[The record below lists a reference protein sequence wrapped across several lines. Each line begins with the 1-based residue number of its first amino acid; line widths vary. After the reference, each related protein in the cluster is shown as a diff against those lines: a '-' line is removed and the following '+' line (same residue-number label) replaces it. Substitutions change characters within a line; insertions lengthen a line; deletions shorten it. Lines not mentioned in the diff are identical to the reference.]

1 MNPQEIEIEEARSR
15 ADLKRFVKF
24 PWRVY
29 DGDPNWVPPLLV
41 DRYDFFNR
49 AKNPFFRHAEVKL
62 FLARRE
68 GQIVGR
74 VATCINNAYNEHHQ
88 VKVGVFGFFEAIED
102 YDVAHRLLK
111 TAMITLAGNGMEV
124 MRGPLSFST
133 NHECGLLVEG
143 FDSPPVVMMTY
154 NPSYYVDF
162 FERFGLTKA
171 KDLLAFQI
179 TEEQIPDERA
189 HKLIERLRTR
199 SGATFRKLNMR
210 DFDNEVQRCIKI
222 FNEAWQDNWGY
233 EPLSDAETRHIA
245 KNLKQI
251 VDPDL
256 VHFAEI
262 EGETVGFSLALP
274 DIYQVLQRL
283 NGRLLPTGILKLLWH
298 TKIRNKINRLRVVL
312 MGVKP
317 QYRKRGIDNCFYL
330 DAFEIGGAKGY
341 RTAELSWILEN
352 NDLMISALE
361 RLGARRYK
369 TYRIY
374 ESPLIGGGNQGN
386 A

>member
-1 MNPQEIEIEEARSR
+1 MNPEEIKIEEVRSK

-29 DGDPNWVPPLLV
+29 SGDPNWVPPLLV
-41 DRYDFFNR
+41 DRYEFFNR
-49 AKNPFFRHAEVKL
+49 KKNPFFRHAEVKL
-62 FLARRE
+62 YLARRE
-68 GQIVGR
+68 GQILGR
-74 VATCINNAYNEHHQ
+74 VATCINNAYNEQ
-88 VKVGVFGFFEAIED
+88 QQAKVGTFGFFESVED
-102 YDVAHRLLK
+102 YDVAYRLLK

-124 MRGPLSFST
+124 MRGPLNFST

-154 NPSYYVDF
+154 NPGYYVDF

-171 KDLLAFQI
+171 KDLLAFEVTQ
-179 TEEQIPDERA
+179 EQMPDERT
-189 HKLIERLRTR
+189 HKLIERLRKR
-199 SGATFRKLNMR
+199 SGASFRKLNMR

-222 FNEAWQDNWGY
+222 FNDAWQDNWGY

-256 VHFAEI
+256 VRFAEI

-274 DIYQVLQRL
+274 DIYQVLKRL
-283 NGRLLPTGILKLLWH
+283 NGRLLPTGIFKLLWH
-298 TKIRNKINRLRVVL
+298 TKIRNKITQVRVVL

-317 QYRKRGIDNCFYL
+317 KYRKRGIDNCFYL
-330 DAFEIGGAKGY
+330 DAFVIGAAKGY
-341 RTAELSWILEN
+341 LSGELSWILED
-352 NDLMISALE
+352 NDLMISAIE
-361 RLGARRYK
+361 RMGGRHYK

-374 ESPLIGGGNQGN
+374 ESPLIGGGNQGS

>member
-1 MNPQEIEIEEARSR
+1 MNPQDIEIEEVRGK
-15 ADLKRFVKF
+15 ADLKRFIKF

-29 DGDPNWVPPLLV
+29 EGDPNWVPPLLV
-41 DRYDFFNR
+41 DRFEFFDHE
-49 AKNPFFRHAEVKL
+49 KNPFFRHAEVKL
-62 FLARRE
+62 FLARRQ

-74 VATCINNAYNEHHQ
+74 VATCVNNAYNEHHQ
-88 VKVGVFGFFEAIED
+88 VKVGAFGFFEAVND

-154 NPSYYVDF
+154 NPDYYVDF

-179 TEEQIPDERA
+179 TEGEIPGERA
-189 HKLIERLRTR
+189 RKLVERLRTR

-210 DFDNEVQRCIKI
+210 DFDNEVRRCIEI
-222 FNEAWQDNWGY
+222 FNDAWQDNWGF
-233 EPLSDAETRHIA
+233 EPMTPAETEHIA

-256 VHFAEI
+256 VQFAEI
-262 EGETVGFSLALP
+262 EGETIGFSLALP

-283 NGRLLPTGILKLLWH
+283 NGRLLPTGIFKLLWH
-298 TKIRNKINRLRVVL
+298 TKIRNKINRLRVVM
-312 MGVKP
+312 MGIKP
-317 QYRKRGIDNCFYL
+317 KYRKRGIDNCFYL
-330 DAFEIGGAKGY
+330 DTFNIGGTKGY
-341 RTAELSWILEN
+341 RRAELSWILEN
-352 NDLMISALE
+352 NELMISALE

-374 ESPLIGGGNQGN
+374 ESPLIGGGNQGS

>member
-88 VKVGVFGFFEAIED
+88 VKVGVFRFFEAIED

-171 KDLLAFQI
+171 KDLLAFLI
-179 TEEQIPDERA
+179 TGEQIPDERA

-352 NDLMISALE
+352 NNLMISALE

>member
-179 TEEQIPDERA
+179 TGEQIPDERA

-352 NDLMISALE
+352 NNLMISALE